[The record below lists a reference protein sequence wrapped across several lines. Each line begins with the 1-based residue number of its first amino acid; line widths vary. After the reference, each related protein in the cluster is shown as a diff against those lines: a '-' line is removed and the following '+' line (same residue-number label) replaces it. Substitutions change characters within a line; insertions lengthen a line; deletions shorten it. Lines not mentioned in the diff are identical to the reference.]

1 MKYVLSAAASV
12 AAMLV
17 AMSIQQP
24 VLAQASGD
32 NLVKQA
38 VAAQGGAE
46 LRGLKSLA
54 IKGDAKFWEPGQA
67 FAANGEPRFL
77 GDANFAITWDLAG
90 GKARTAWDRDQ
101 KYPDPVK
108 MKYTETVLPEL
119 GYVTDEKG
127 SQAMSGIRVATHQRE
142 LERASPWLLVKA
154 MDEPGKVKAAGSQK
168 LGQQSLPAVSFT
180 DGPTTFTILFD
191 RKTHLPAAVRTR
203 DDDNINGDSNYDLV
217 LTDWKT
223 VGGAQIA
230 QSLSYRVN
238 DVEVAKLNYK
248 DVTANPAIAAD
259 TFAVPNAVKAAA
271 KPPATGNVPYQ
282 WVMRRLFLT
291 RFTDSD
297 SIITPEGGSLKLV
310 ELAPNVQ
317 HVEGGT
323 ANNLIVAMKDH
334 LVIIDAPYGEMQSR
348 WVIDA
353 AKAKY
358 PGKPIRYLILTHHH
372 MDHTGGMRTYV
383 AEGAKVI
390 VPGPDKAYFEKDVKM
405 PHTIVSDDLQKKPRA
420 ADITEVKDQL
430 TLKDDT
436 AEIRLYNIENP
447 HAKGFL
453 LVHVVNGNV
462 LYVTDLISPR
472 GTIERSDATIAVGT
486 VLRKYGISGT
496 TIAGGHGTLAKQ
508 TDIARTLAAN

>member
-1 MKYVLSAAASV
+1 MKYALSIAA
-12 AAMLV
+12 LLL
-17 AMSIQQP
+17 AMSQEQTAF
-24 VLAQASGD
+24 AQGNAGD
-32 NLVKQA
+32 LVKQA

-46 LRGLKSLA
+46 LRGLKSLTM
-54 IKGDAKFWEPGQA
+54 KGDAKFWEPGQA
-67 FAANGEPRFL
+67 LVAGGEPRFL
-77 GDANFAITWDLAG
+77 GVAKFEVTWDLSG
-90 GKARTAWDRDQ
+90 GRARTVWDRDQ

-108 MKYTETVLPEL
+108 MKYTETVLPTM
-119 GYVTDEKG
+119 GFVTDDKS

-154 MDEPGKVKAAGSQK
+154 MDESGKVRAAGSQR
-168 LGQQSLPAVSFT
+168 LGQQSLPAVSYS
-180 DGPTTFTILFD
+180 DGATTFTILFD

-217 LTDWKT
+217 LANWKT

-238 DVEVAKLNYK
+238 DVEVAKLNYQEI
-248 DVTANPAIAAD
+248 TPNPSIAAN
-259 TFAVPNAVKAAA
+259 TFAVPDAVKAAA
-271 KPPATGNVPYQ
+271 KGPATGNVPYQ

-297 SIITPEGGSLKLV
+297 NILYPNGGSLKLV

-323 ANNLIVAMKDH
+323 ANNLIIAMKDH
-334 LVIIDAPYGEMQSR
+334 LIIFDAPYGELQSR
-348 WVIDA
+348 WTIDA

-390 VPGPDKAYFEKDVKM
+390 VPSGDKAYFEKDVKM
-405 PHTIVSDDLQKKPRA
+405 PHTVVPDDLQKKPRGA
-420 ADITEVKDQL
+420 EILEVKDQM

-436 AEIRLYNIENP
+436 AEIHLYNIPNP
-447 HAKGFL
+447 HAQGFL
-453 LVHVVNGNV
+453 LAHVVTPNI

-472 GTIERSDATIAVGT
+472 GPIERSEATVAVGT
-486 VLRKYGISGT
+486 VLRKYGINGAL
-496 TIAGGHGTLAKQ
+496 IAGGHGTTVKQ
-508 TDIARTLAAN
+508 ADIGQTLAAN